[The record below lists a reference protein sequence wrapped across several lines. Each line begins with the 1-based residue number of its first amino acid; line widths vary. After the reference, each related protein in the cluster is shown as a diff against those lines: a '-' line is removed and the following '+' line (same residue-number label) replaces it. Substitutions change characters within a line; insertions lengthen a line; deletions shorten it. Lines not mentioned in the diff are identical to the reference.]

1 MSLVAKNIDL
11 SVDAE
16 THLDDVSFEMLKGK
30 IYTLLGRTLSGKTTI
45 LKILAGLSEPDN
57 GSLILDGVDYGR
69 VPVWKRNVAM
79 VYQQFIN
86 YPHLNVLQN
95 VAFPLH
101 KKGYN
106 KANAQKEARQA
117 LARVGLTG
125 FEDRKIQELSGGQQ
139 QRVALARALVKKAD
153 VLLLDEPLVNLDY
166 KLREQLRD
174 EFRELIKADEAQNS
188 IVVFASTDPSEA
200 MQLGG
205 EIIVIDEGKVLQQG
219 TCKDVFE
226 NPKNTKVAQITN
238 EPAMNLFPG
247 TITSGKVKISNSFDF
262 DLPEHFSRLP
272 EQEYI
277 FGVRAN
283 EIFPSS
289 SGQEFNVHLVEIVGS
304 ESLIHI
310 EAPGIE
316 AVALVEGVSELN
328 ENDVASF
335 NLNTEYLYAFDK
347 NGELVVSPYMGEK

>member
-1 MSLVAKNIDL
+1 
-11 SVDAE
+11 
-16 THLDDVSFEMLKGK
+16 
-30 IYTLLGRTLSGKTTI
+30 
-45 LKILAGLSEPDN
+45 
-57 GSLILDGVDYGR
+57 
-69 VPVWKRNVAM
+69 
-79 VYQQFIN
+79 
-86 YPHLNVLQN
+86 
-95 VAFPLH
+95 
-101 KKGYN
+101 
-106 KANAQKEARQA
+106 
-117 LARVGLTG
+117 
-125 FEDRKIQELSGGQQ
+125 
-139 QRVALARALVKKAD
+139 
-153 VLLLDEPLVNLDY
+153 VNLDY

-174 EFRELIKADEAQNS
+174 EFRELIKADEAKNS